1 MMTPE
6 ESRILAIQF
15 EKLSKDEFEMERR
28 LNELKKTLS
37 LTTDMVLIES
47 VTREMN
53 ELMKSIDQNSLNMK
67 LIQDRIFESLA
78 IPEVLVDTD
87 IYIIF
92 E

>member
-1 MMTPE
+1 MTPE